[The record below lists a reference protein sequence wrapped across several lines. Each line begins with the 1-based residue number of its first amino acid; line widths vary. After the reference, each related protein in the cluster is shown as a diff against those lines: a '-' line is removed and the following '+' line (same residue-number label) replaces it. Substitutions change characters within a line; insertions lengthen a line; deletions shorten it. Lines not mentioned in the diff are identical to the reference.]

1 MTITDTPTEAP
12 AHGAPQAPPEAAAC
26 THPACGCVDDSTCQY
41 GARLVLAGDEAA
53 ELLAFV
59 RKAAPLLDE
68 LGEHLP
74 KLRAL
79 APLLAQVSQGGPA
92 GLLGLLGAAMR
103 GS

>member
-1 MTITDTPTEAP
+1 MTTFDTQAP
-12 AHGAPQAPPEAAAC
+12 AHGAPQAPPEAAA
-26 THPACGCVDDSTCQY
+26 
-41 GARLVLAGDEAA
+41 LVYVAPERSLSAEEAA

-68 LGEHLP
+68 LAEHLP

-79 APLLAQVSQGGPA
+79 APMLAQVSQGGPA